1 MTKLKM
7 SRIIIAIAILV
18 IFSGFLT
25 NIHVLAKNKGDT
37 YVNIKVG
44 KKTFIAVFYDNK
56 TADALLKKMPEKY
69 KMSELNGNEKYR
81 YLKYSLPVREQKM
94 NRIKAGDIMLYGS
107 DCLVLFYKS
116 FPTTYSYTRIGR
128 ITDTRGLKKA
138 VGKGKVSV
146 SLSKMKKKK

>member
-44 KKTFIAVFYDNK
+44 KKTFKAVFYDNK